1 MPSLNPLILKIIA
14 GVCAVLMVVVLIQD
28 RNRWKAKATSLQ
40 TTLNEIST
48 KRNEQRRV
56 SEKNVREVVKGD
68 PQVRETVRVIRA
80 APLPPNCATPGLD
93 TLRNEV

>member
-1 MPSLNPLILKIIA
+1 MLNDLALKIIA

-48 KRNEQRRV
+48 R
-56 SEKNVREVVKGD
+56 KNVQRKVSGKNVVKVVKGD
-68 PQVRETVRVIRA
+68 PVVTERIRIIEA
-80 APLPPNCATPGLD
+80 APVPPNCQTKPEIMNEPGL
-93 TLRNEV
+93 